1 MSKSKQII
9 EPIDASFNDVVSTVT
24 NDKVTRNLRY
34 ALLSGALP
42 IGTVE
47 LQCAV
52 LNDETRVLTAT
63 SVFKAFK
70 RSRKGINSRL
80 EIDGTTIPPF
90 LAAKNLKPYI
100 NQDVINRTILIEYQ
114 DGNTIKSGYNSELLV
129 DMCEIYL
136 QARRDGVLTD
146 SQQKLAV
153 EAEILQSAFAR
164 VGITAVIDEATGYQ
178 KVRSN
183 DALRVLLSRYI
194 ADGLRKWVKTFPDSF
209 FYQLDK
215 LYGNETTNSK
225 NRPIYYGK
233 FINTYIYEPIE
244 NGYVKAELDKLNIRD
259 DGSRKA
265 RFHQWLTTDGRDV
278 LIRQIGKV
286 EARAE
291 MFDSID
297 EFKQAEKTQKII
309 SIAPYLFDEMNK
321 ILTN

>member
-1 MSKSKQII
+1 MSKKKQII
-9 EPIDASFNDVVSTVT
+9 DAIDTSFDNGA
-24 NDKVTRNLRY
+24 NDKSKNNLRY

-42 IGTVE
+42 IGEME

-100 NQDVINRTILIEYQ
+100 NQDVLSRTILIKYK
-114 DGNTIKSGYNSELLV
+114 DGSTIKSGYNSELLV

-136 QARRDGVLTD
+136 QARRDGVLTEN
-146 SQQKLAV
+146 QKKLAL

-164 VGITAVIDEATGYQ
+164 VGIAGVIDEATGYQ

-194 ADGLRKWVKTFPDSF
+194 ADGLRK
-209 FYQLDK
+209 
-215 LYGNETTNSK
+215 
-225 NRPIYYGK
+225 
-233 FINTYIYEPIE
+233 
-244 NGYVKAELDKLNIRD
+244 
-259 DGSRKA
+259 
-265 RFHQWLTTDGRDV
+265 
-278 LIRQIGKV
+278 
-286 EARAE
+286 
-291 MFDSID
+291 
-297 EFKQAEKTQKII
+297 
-309 SIAPYLFDEMNK
+309 
-321 ILTN
+321 

>member
-1 MSKSKQII
+1 MSKKKQII
-9 EPIDASFNDVVSTVT
+9 DAIDTSFDNGA
-24 NDKVTRNLRY
+24 NDKSKNNLRY

-42 IGTVE
+42 IGEME

-100 NQDVINRTILIEYQ
+100 NQDVIGRTILIKYK
-114 DGNTIKSGYNSELLV
+114 DGSTIKSGYNSELLV

-136 QARRDGVLTD
+136 QARRDGVLTEN
-146 SQQKLAV
+146 QKKLAL

-164 VGITAVIDEATGYQ
+164 VGIAGVIDEATGYQ

-194 ADGLRKWVKTFPDSF
+194 ADSLRKWVKTFPDSF
-209 FYQLDK
+209 FYQLDR
-215 LYGNETTNSK
+215 LYGNETTTSK
-225 NRPIYYGK
+225 NRPKYYGK
-233 FINTYIYEPIE
+233 FINTYIYAPIE
-244 NGYVKAELDKLNIRD
+244 NGYIKAELDKLNIRD

-265 RFHQWLTTDGRDV
+265 KFHQWLTTDGRDV

-291 MFDSID
+291 MFNSIE
-297 EFKQAEKTQKII
+297 EFKQAEKHQKII
-309 SIAPYLFDEMNK
+309 SIAPYLFDDMNK
-321 ILTN
+321 LIL

>member
-1 MSKSKQII
+1 MSKKKQII
-9 EPIDASFNDVVSTVT
+9 DAIDTSFDNGA
-24 NDKVTRNLRY
+24 NDKSKNNLRY

-42 IGTVE
+42 IGEME

-100 NQDVINRTILIEYQ
+100 NQDVLSRTILIKYK
-114 DGNTIKSGYNSELLV
+114 DGSSIKSGYNSELLV

-136 QARRDGVLTD
+136 QARRDGVLTEN
-146 SQQKLAV
+146 QKKLAS

-164 VGITAVIDEATGYQ
+164 VGIAGVIDEATGYQ

-209 FYQLDK
+209 FYQLDR
-215 LYGNETTNSK
+215 LYGNETTTSK
-225 NRPIYYGK
+225 NRPKYYGK
-233 FINTYIYEPIE
+233 FINTYIYQPIE
-244 NGYVKAELDKLNIRD
+244 NGYVKKELNILNIRD

-265 RFHQWLTTDGRDV
+265 KFHQWLTTDGRDV

-286 EARAE
+286 EAKAE
-291 MFDSID
+291 MFNSIE
-297 EFKQAEKTQKII
+297 EFKQAEKHQKII
-309 SIAPYLFDEMNK
+309 SIAPYLFDDMNK
-321 ILTN
+321 LIR

>member
-1 MSKSKQII
+1 MSKKKQII
-9 EPIDASFNDVVSTVT
+9 DPIDTSFDNGT
-24 NDKVTRNLRY
+24 NDKSTNNLRY

-42 IGTVE
+42 IGEME

-100 NQDVINRTILIEYQ
+100 NQHVLSRTILIKYQ
-114 DGNTIKSGYNSELLV
+114 DGGTIKSGYNSELLV

-136 QARRDGVLTD
+136 QARRDGVLTE
-146 SQQKLAV
+146 SQKKLAS

-164 VGITAVIDEATGYQ
+164 VGIAGVIDEATGYQ

-209 FYQLDK
+209 FNQLDK
-215 LYGNETTNSK
+215 LYGNETTTSK
-225 NRPIYYGK
+225 NRPKYYGK

-259 DGSRKA
+259 NGSRKA
-265 RFHQWLTTDGRDV
+265 KFHQWLTTDGRDV

-291 MFDSID
+291 MFNSIE

-309 SIAPYLFDEMNK
+309 SIAPYLFDDMNK
-321 ILTN
+321 LIS